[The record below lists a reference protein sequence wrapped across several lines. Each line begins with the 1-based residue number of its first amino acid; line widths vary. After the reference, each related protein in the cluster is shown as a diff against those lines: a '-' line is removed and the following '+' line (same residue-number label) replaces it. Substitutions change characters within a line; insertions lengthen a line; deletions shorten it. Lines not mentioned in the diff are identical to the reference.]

1 MERLRDKRNAP
12 GSLEAELVEAI
23 KIDMLKS
30 SERRPLALAQQ
41 RNVLKAV
48 LDRRRIRNHW
58 AKPLLRPVVVVV
70 GLLLAAG
77 VTVAMVGR
85 GRIARGPRRD
95 FADETPHETISARPI
110 GLRAT
115 TGVAEMPPTPPTGS
129 EAAPAPSEKQPE
141 AVPPRSM
148 SKPTPATRIHDPA
161 VVEDPAYVGEALRA
175 LRTDHDPGRA
185 LRLLAK
191 YLKAYPRGMLSEEA
205 LALSIEAA
213 MDLGSPN
220 AATFAQRYLKE
231 HPNGRF
237 RDAAD
242 QALGRARR

>member
-30 SERRPLALAQQ
+30 SQRRPVALAQQ

-48 LDRRRIRNHW
+48 LDRRRVRGHW
-58 AKPLLRPVVVVV
+58 AKLLLRPVVFA

-95 FADETPHETISARPI
+95 LADEPPRETMSTRPI
-110 GLRAT
+110 GLGAT
-115 TGVAEMPPTPPTGS
+115 TRFAEIPPNTPTGI
-129 EAAPAPSEKQPE
+129 EAAAPPSERQPE
-141 AVPPRSM
+141 AMPSRSVFK
-148 SKPTPATRIHDPA
+148 SAPAARIHDPA
-161 VVEDPAYVGEALRA
+161 VVEDPAYVGEALRV
-175 LRTDHDPGRA
+175 LRTDHDPGHA

-231 HPNGRF
+231 YPNGRF

-242 QALGRARR
+242 QALGRSRR